1 LSALVGMA
9 ASALLAWVVRLV
21 GSMVLDREA
30 LGFGDVT
37 LMAML
42 GAYLGWQPG
51 IILFFLAP
59 FAGLVVAIIILILRR
74 ETEIPYGPFLCL
86 GALVTI
92 VFWRPIWG
100 FASRIF
106 ELGFILLLLAAACL
120 VLLALLLLVIRFIRE
135 RLFGV

>member
-1 LSALVGMA
+1 
-9 ASALLAWVVRLV
+9 
-21 GSMVLDREA
+21 MVLDREA

-59 FAGLVVAIIILILRR
+59 FAGLVVAIIILILRQ

-92 VFWRPIWG
+92 VLWRPIWA
-100 FASRIF
+100 FASRVF

-135 RLFGV
+135 RLLGV